1 MLLDSNHDGP
11 TAAVETLVIINNA
24 AAAGATAT
32 AGIQH
37 HVDDLEGD
45 HPLPPLIVDY
55 NNSDYDFEITKFA
68 CDLDKIYGGLDV
80 KRGKA
85 DNYFGV

>member
-1 MLLDSNHDGP
+1 M
-11 TAAVETLVIINNA
+11 
-24 AAAGATAT
+24 
-32 AGIQH
+32 
-37 HVDDLEGD
+37 
-45 HPLPPLIVDY
+45 DY

-85 DNYFGV
+85 DNYFGVELDFSVNKKVQVYMIPSLNNDLSDSP

>member
-1 MLLDSNHDGP
+1 M
-11 TAAVETLVIINNA
+11 
-24 AAAGATAT
+24 
-32 AGIQH
+32 
-37 HVDDLEGD
+37 
-45 HPLPPLIVDY
+45 DY

-85 DNYFGV
+85 DNYFGVELDFLVNKKVQVYMIPSLNNDLSDSP